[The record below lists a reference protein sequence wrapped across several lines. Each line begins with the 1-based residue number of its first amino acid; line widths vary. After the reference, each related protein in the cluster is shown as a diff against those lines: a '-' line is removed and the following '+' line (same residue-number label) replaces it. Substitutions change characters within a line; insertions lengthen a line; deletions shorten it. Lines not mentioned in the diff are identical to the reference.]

1 MNNREESPS
10 NLEQLRDEALC
21 RSVLYGALSLGLHCP
36 TEENL
41 AWLRSEDARLAL
53 WDAAS
58 FLMASAG
65 REEDCRTTSS
75 EGTSGNL
82 VAHVEDW
89 VATFDALAPDELLV
103 RYGKIFGHTARGAVC
118 PYETEYGQE
127 GLFEQPR
134 QLAKIMGYYQ
144 AFGLTTRVEERERA
158 DHAGCEL
165 EFMDFLCRKEAV
177 ALESADEATCAE
189 TRKAQ
194 RLFLK
199 DHLGR
204 FGRAF
209 ARLLQ
214 EQEPEG
220 FFGRLGN
227 LLLDF
232 LTCEC
237 QRFRT
242 EPGAL
247 VLPLRSAEDDKV
259 PMVCGGQQELIQL
272 GVPR

>member
-1 MNNREESPS
+1 MGIAEGRATNP
-10 NLEQLRDEALC
+10 EQLRDEALC
-21 RSVLYGALSLGLHCP
+21 RSVLYGALSLGLHYP

-41 AWLRSEDARLAL
+41 SWLRSEDARLAW
-53 WDAAS
+53 WDAGS
-58 FLMASAG
+58 FLMACAG
-65 REEDCRTTSS
+65 GEENSQATSS
-75 EGTSGNL
+75 AGTSGNL
-82 VAHVEDW
+82 VARVEDW
-89 VATFDALAPDELLV
+89 VATFDSLSLEELLA
-103 RYGKIFGHTARGAVC
+103 RYGKLFGHTARGPVC
-118 PYETEYGQE
+118 PYEAEYGQE

-134 QLAKIMGYYQ
+134 QIAKIMGYYQ

-165 EFMDFLCRKEAV
+165 EFMDFLCRKEAY
-177 ALESADEATCAE
+177 ALESGDQATCAE
-189 TRKAQ
+189 TCKAQ

-204 FGRAF
+204 FGLAF

-220 FFGRLGN
+220 FFGRWGD

-237 QRFRT
+237 KRFRI

-247 VLPLRSAEDDKV
+247 VISLRSAEDDKV
-259 PMVCGGQQELIQL
+259 PMACGGQNDLIQL